1 MSSKPVE
8 LKKQIK
14 PFLFLALAFLI
25 TTHFSSNAFAQETKR
40 PMQPADILRIA
51 NVSDA
56 QISPDGKYA
65 AYTVTA
71 IENGESKTRLW
82 LAGTDGK
89 SSGAQ
94 LLLSQDWTGSTP
106 RWSPDSKR
114 IAFSASKDGKS
125 GIWFVTLEDRTP
137 RFIVEVKQA
146 GFYIAYAGESFAWSP
161 DSKRIAFI
169 SAAEEPDT
177 TADEKSTDPRVITR
191 IQYKTRTG
199 FSDRMRTHVFVVDG
213 DGQNLKQLTS
223 GKFYDHAITWNP
235 NGEEI
240 AFLSNRT
247 PNPEAVN
254 NSDIFAVDMN
264 AKTRRITDT
273 KGCEYDPQWSPD
285 GKWIAYTATK
295 REVTTIDSIAEDT
308 HVWVIDAK
316 GGTGKELNGKQDRR
330 SRNPRWRGDSK
341 AVFFLVTDRGEQR
354 ICLATLDGKKIKH
367 LEFLQSYTVKP
378 RVAEEID
385 VSVDNYISPVPK
397 PGDSRYFPRSRSQ
410 VTSYSVSVVSP
421 LTSSYKLGVYNISF
435 VNAPRLAFTI
445 TDPIHLNEIWISAFA
460 DGLTGR
466 ISTHN
471 DKDFSI
477 QDLVYPDEISFNSF
491 DNTPIQGWL
500 MKPAN
505 FQEGKKYPLILAIH
519 GGPHGAYG
527 YSFQPNFQVYA
538 ARGYAVLFLNPR
550 GSNGYGQKFSDG
562 CVRDWGGGDYKD
574 LMAGVDYVL
583 KKYSWIDG
591 ERMGVTGGSYGGY
604 MTLWVVSQTNRFKAA
619 VALASVSNLISFY
632 STSLYQDLIH
642 AEFGLPWDN
651 YDLLWERSPLKW
663 VKNVKTPTQ
672 LQHGENDN
680 DVHITQA
687 EEFYTALAQRG
698 VAAELVRYPRA
709 GHGFRESKHR
719 VDSLERILV
728 WFDKYLK

>member
-1 MSSKPVE
+1 MSSKPFE

-25 TTHFSSNAFAQETKR
+25 TAHFSSNAFAQETKR

-106 RWSPDSKR
+106 RWSPDSNR
-114 IAFSASKDGKS
+114 IAFSASKDGKN
-125 GIWFVTLEDRTP
+125 GIWFVTLEDRNP
-137 RFIVEVKQA
+137 RFVVEVKQV

-177 TADEKSTDPRVITR
+177 SADEKSTDPRVITR

-199 FSDRMRTHVFVVDG
+199 FSDQMRTHVFVVDA
-213 DGQNLKQLTS
+213 DGQNLKQLTN
-223 GKFYDHAITWNP
+223 GKFYDHAITFNP

-247 PNPEAVN
+247 QNPEVVN

-264 AKTRRITDT
+264 AKTWRITDT

-316 GGTGKELNGKQDRR
+316 IGINKDLTETQDRR
-330 SRNPRWRGDSK
+330 ARSPKWSADSK
-341 AVFFLVTDRGEQR
+341 SVYFSAASRGTVEMYQVSITSNKVINIGFANDSR
-354 ICLATLDGKKIKH
+354 GNRPTLKPKPLAP
-367 LEFLQSYTVKP
+367 LQIGNFSLAKVEIPLFAATFSQTTKP
-378 RVAEEID
+378 SEVY
-385 VSVDNYISPVPK
+385 VISPQTIGWKQISYHNEV
-397 PGDSRYFPRSRSQ
+397 FENQ
-410 VTSYSVSVVSP
+410 TIVTE
-421 LTSSYKLGVYNISF
+421 TKDIDYK
-435 VNAPRLAFTI
+435 
-445 TDPIHLNEIWISAFA
+445 
-460 DGLTGR
+460 
-466 ISTHN
+466 
-471 DKDFSI
+471 
-477 QDLVYPDEISFNSF
+477 SF
-491 DNTPIQGWL
+491 DGTPIQGWFI
-500 MKPAN
+500 PPVN
-505 FQEGKKYPLILAIH
+505 WQDGKKYPLILAIH

-527 YSFQPNFQVYA
+527 YGFQPNFQVYA

-583 KKYSWIDG
+583 KNYPWIDG

-698 VAAELVRYPRA
+698 VATELVRYPRA
-709 GHGFRESKHR
+709 GHGFREPKHR
-719 VDSLERILV
+719 VDSLERILA